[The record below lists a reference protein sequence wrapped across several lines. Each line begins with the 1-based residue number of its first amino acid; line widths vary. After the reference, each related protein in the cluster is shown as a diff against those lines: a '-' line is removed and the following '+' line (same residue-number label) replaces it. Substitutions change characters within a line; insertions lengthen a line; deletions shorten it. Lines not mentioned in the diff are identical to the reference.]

1 MKDLISKES
10 LMNKILLIRRRKV
23 ILDNDLAQL
32 YGVETKILNRAVRR
46 NIERFPSD
54 FMFQLNKEE
63 YENLRFQF
71 GTSSWGG
78 RRYPPLAFTEQ
89 RIAMLSSVL
98 HSERAIKVNI
108 TIMRAFVKLRKLLR
122 TNDELNRKLEEIEK
136 KYDKQFKIVFQVLQQ
151 LMVKPVKKRKEIG
164 FKKAVETL
172 NEKMEKNKSE

>member
-1 MKDLISKES
+1 MKDLIPKES
-10 LMNKILLIRRRKV
+10 LINKILLIRSRKV
-23 ILDNDLAQL
+23 MLDSDLAEL

-78 RRYPPLAFTEQ
+78 RRYPPFAFTEQ
-89 RIAMLSSVL
+89 GIAMLSSVL

-108 TIMRAFVKLRKLLR
+108 TIVRAFVKLRELLK
-122 TNDELNRKLEEIEK
+122 TNEELNRKLEKIEK

-151 LMVKPVKKRKEIG
+151 LMEKPAKKSKEIG
-164 FKKAVETL
+164 FKKAVKAL
-172 NEKMEKNKSE
+172 NEKMENK

>member
-1 MKDLISKES
+1 M
-10 LMNKILLIRRRKV
+10 
-23 ILDNDLAQL
+23 
-32 YGVETKILNRAVRR
+32 
-46 NIERFPSD
+46 
-54 FMFQLNKEE
+54 
-63 YENLRFQF
+63 RFQF

-89 RIAMLSSVL
+89 GIAMLSSVL

>member
-1 MKDLISKES
+1 MKDLIPKES
-10 LMNKILLIRRRKV
+10 LMNKILLLRRRKV
-23 ILDNDLAQL
+23 MLDSDLAQL

-89 RIAMLSSVL
+89 GIAMLSSVL

-108 TIMRAFVKLRKLLR
+108 TIMRAFVKLRELLK
-122 TNDELNRKLEEIEK
+122 TNEELNRKLEKIEK

-151 LMVKPVKKRKEIG
+151 LMEKPVKKRKEICLVL
-164 FKKAVETL
+164 K
-172 NEKMEKNKSE
+172 